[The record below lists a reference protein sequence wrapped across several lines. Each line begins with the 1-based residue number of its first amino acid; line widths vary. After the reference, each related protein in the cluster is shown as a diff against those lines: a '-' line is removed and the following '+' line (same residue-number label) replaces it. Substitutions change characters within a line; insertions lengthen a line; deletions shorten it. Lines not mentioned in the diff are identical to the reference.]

1 MSVSLKD
8 YHLSKRTFVNLRWI
22 ALLGQL
28 ISVLFVEY
36 ILKFNFEFYYYC
48 LIIIFFGIFTNIYL
62 QFKVKEN
69 QLNNFFSTSYL
80 AYDILQLGFLLF
92 LTGGITNPFIFLIVV
107 PSVFSSKYLNL
118 ISTIF
123 LVLLSGIVLIIV
135 SFYYMELPYPKDA
148 HFHVPE
154 YYLKSIPIS
163 VFIGLLFLVY
173 FGVKFG
179 SEHRIRKEALDKMQ
193 SIIAKEH
200 ELVSLGGQAAASA
213 HSLGTPLST
222 ISLIA
227 KDLQEE
233 LGNDNKYKDDVN
245 LLISQSHRCNEIL
258 KKLSLN
264 PSSKEDNNFFSER
277 SILEYLQEIISS
289 FEEIS
294 DKVFELDYSN
304 NKNPIKI
311 KRSIEIIFG
320 LRNFIGNANK
330 FSKEK
335 INIQI
340 SSNEQ
345 NTDILIKD
353 DGEGFS
359 QDIISILG
367 EPYIRSSNKNQN
379 TKSGMGLGIF
389 IGKTLLEKN
398 YANVKFKNSKSNTG
412 AIVEIGW
419 SNSNLKE
426 I

>member
-1 MSVSLKD
+1 
-8 YHLSKRTFVNLRWI
+8 
-22 ALLGQL
+22 
-28 ISVLFVEY
+28 
-36 ILKFNFEFYYYC
+36 
-48 LIIIFFGIFTNIYL
+48 
-62 QFKVKEN
+62 VKEN